1 MSKHHS
7 SVNYVEPNLSQLAND
22 WKVDNDL
29 PRTPRLEDYCMM
41 LNIEVEVFKRDNVM
55 TSSSDN
61 DGDGNQIYFMSAR
74 KLTPSSDFVVSFMG
88 GTKVKCHDKNN
99 RTVPYLTT
107 HYADMTTD
115 DLYDYGTTEM
125 IGIKSVDIEYQSSCV
140 PIITIN
146 FTDVRGLS
154 LFQPTELSR
163 QNSYQGVGGINA
175 DNIAQSFFQCFF
187 RVPMP
192 KYTITLKGY
201 YGKPVTYEVACDKF
215 TTNFNSQSGDFDINT
230 RFIGYSYSFMTDV
243 SMDALLAAPYCPYIG
258 KDYWEQ
264 KKSDGTFVVPRK
276 NAASKDDVDTMP
288 TLVEIRN
295 TVNEA
300 TKGSDTDLPGDE
312 TLTDESG
319 NDIIAEI
326 DELTNIKNIFETW
339 YTSLN
344 DVCTQR
350 YGKNRVFL
358 FQETTGNKE
367 YYRLLI
373 LDNSSNGIPTSLAYE
388 YETFPDSFKKTNS
401 DLYAAIEKY
410 NSNKT
415 RKSLTNISQDFS
427 DYTRIHVFKPMFL
440 DTKGNV
446 VFNGFDTS
454 NTLPRTD
461 IVNNVLLQTSRVNN
475 EKDTNDFSAQVIQR
489 KKYQLSF
496 IYNDGVSQ
504 YTDAFA
510 ISQDYEYITKRINAL
525 QLEANQSYDKR
536 AQKARTKALNAYMLK
551 KMGWYPSV
559 ENFTRIMMAHVDTL
573 MEIMYQCAEECKDR
587 KAEDLGVTI
596 GSDGNCCD
604 VNENKGNYVP
614 PFPRVVKDVL
624 GDDGIVK
631 KEDAWL
637 GDVNTGSTSFRE
649 IDVVNGLFEAVKELT
664 NKVQASEVAV
674 AESNREVL
682 QENNQM
688 LLKRLVCSEDFF
700 ITKNPWGDINE
711 ITEDTTYRTFAGKIA
726 LRMQHVVLLNTFN
739 SFNNWW
745 SDDIVKICGA
755 ADAANFH
762 DLNQITNSN
771 FIQGLQTTLTSDFI
785 KQVITENNSQN
796 PWGKEALCYSNYC
809 LRRYKNYKGSRFQ
822 VYPFQDVSFSE
833 SSTMISSL
841 NAMRQRKPV
850 YDQYSQSSCSV
861 EVGNMVET
869 EKSTSIDKG
878 AFGFLKILTGTEIDA
893 KVALFDNLTDT
904 DIDGYSEKFVNNIK
918 KYFTNDDDYTSNGWC
933 TDFINGS
940 FTWKIRDSKKNIS
953 SVVDHYKS
961 IPSKQGYTIDD
972 NILTAICTI
981 LALKVDTSKIGNLY
995 EQLSSK
1001 YNEYTIFMPKLV
1013 ALQIGAICKASFQDK
1028 EELTV
1033 NRDKIGISDNAYTPL
1048 VSFILRINGIARLY
1062 FANYFTAWYNK
1073 WKNNI
1078 TKLNSALEKGTAL
1091 NLSTW
1096 GKDLCAKT
1104 LVMIGN
1110 QYFFDKEKSH
1120 FKMSSNSNKV
1130 GIYLDAFLEKIRELY
1145 SSTSSDGSTSQ
1156 QVNFVQTAKANDDM
1170 RKSLYNYLKQ
1180 LYDKWIPT
1188 ASRDEWYLDNFF
1200 SDESTAE
1207 NQGNKFYFIDSYY
1220 NKINQ
1225 KLIINPSRLVEKISA
1240 LLSYQDVNVMMLGFM
1255 ADIYSIN
1262 KCMLMSIQNF
1272 ADLSKSGSM
1281 DEMFKPIPYNDIDW
1295 KHLNKRTSFVII
1307 YPYQP
1312 SRNLNVANNEFN
1324 NDGFMLNDE
1333 NETPMAI
1340 RSKESPEY
1348 FIPAFGVTYGSQYQS
1363 YFKNVNVNMN
1373 SPVATQQSIMAK
1385 HTILQDSA
1393 NGSGGAKAAVGQDL
1407 YDIYS
1412 TQSYTCD
1419 VTMMGCAWVQPLMY
1433 FVLLNIPMFRGSYL
1447 IMKVKHSIKPGD
1459 FTTTFTGCRMANVAT
1474 SLIEDIFSDDD
1485 SSSDSSSSLESQ
1497 REKRADV
1504 DNNCPYKVYPL
1515 FNEYDGTYTWPADS
1529 SQESFA
1535 RTVYAAWKKAVPS
1548 GVDDKTVRIIV
1559 AQNAYESGYGTNA
1572 GAKFYNL
1579 GGVTKHGSQANA
1591 NYTYQHYTNLDEYV
1605 RDKINSVLYHW
1616 PSWTAQTTVASYVTT
1631 IHSGA
1636 AKYSETNVQTYING
1650 VQGCT
1655 ARVNR
1660 AIDSS
1665 STSTSNNSKGTKD
1678 HDVYEGLFQAV
1689 QQSCNSTPS
1698 ISVTLKKEIKTD
1710 KGKKYLWISQDNG
1723 QTDKLGNVFD
1733 VILNGYYEYV
1743 QELYWVYNGDNS
1755 LTKDPIRIS
1764 VIPSESVK
1772 SSTRRVKLYNT
1783 KNPSKDVKISKQED
1797 VNKKFVLAITKKY
1810 GSLNTEIPQ
1819 ITSKDV
1825 FNTSGVTNC
1834 DDLVRASGS
1843 NYIAPNNGTQ
1853 DAIFKSL
1860 FGKSRD
1866 QVTKSDAE
1874 ACLVD
1879 VTVNVRK
1886 SKGGQLQKMT
1896 FKFHKKLASKIQQ
1909 AFKEL
1914 ENVQT
1919 FWIHSFNSYDW
1930 RSVAGGTSR
1939 SMHSYGIAVDINPS
1953 INPYVQNDG
1962 TRIRA
1967 GALCTWKNG
1976 KLVGVQK
1983 GYEDLSMRNANNEV
1997 VRILTRNGFGWGGA
2011 WNSTKDYMHF
2021 SYTNR

>member
-61 DGDGNQIYFMSAR
+61 DGDGHQTYICSAR

-99 RTVPYLTT
+99 RSVPYLTT

-312 TLTDESG
+312 TITDESG

-410 NSNKT
+410 NSNTT

-427 DYTRIHVFKPMFL
+427 DYTRVHVFKPMFL

-596 GSDGNCCD
+596 GSEGNCCD

-688 LLKRLVCSEDFF
+688 LLKRLVCSEDLF

-726 LRMQHVVLLNTFN
+726 LRMQHVVLLNIFN
-739 SFNNWW
+739 SFQNWW

-762 DLNQITNSN
+762 DLNKITNSN

-785 KQVITENNSQN
+785 KQVITEKNSQN
-796 PWGKEALCYSNYC
+796 PWGKEALCDSNYC
-809 LRRYKNYKGSRFQ
+809 LARYKNYHSRYQ

-833 SSTMISSL
+833 NSTMISSL
-841 NAMRQRKPV
+841 NSMEKRV
-850 YDQYSQSSCSV
+850 YDQYSQASCSI
-861 EVGNMVET
+861 EEGNMVET
-869 EKSTSIDKG
+869 EKSSSINKG
-878 AFGFLKILTGTEIDA
+878 AFGFLKILNGTEIDA
-893 KVALFDNLTDT
+893 KTALFENLTDT

-940 FTWKIRDSKKNIS
+940 FTWTIRDAKKNIS
-953 SVVDHYKS
+953 SVVEHYKS
-961 IPSKQGYTIDD
+961 IPDKNGYIIDD
-972 NILTAICTI
+972 GILKAICTI
-981 LALKVDTSKIGNLY
+981 LALKVDTTKLGNLF
-995 EQLSSK
+995 EQLNSK

-1028 EELTV
+1028 KQKTV

-1062 FANYFTAWYNK
+1062 FANYFTEWYKKYNK
-1073 WKNNI
+1073 TIVQLQN
-1078 TKLNSALEKGTAL
+1078 TLEKGTAL
-1091 NLSTW
+1091 NLLTF

-1110 QYFFDKEKSH
+1110 QYFFKSAKSN
-1120 FKMSSNSNKV
+1120 FKMSTNSNKV
-1130 GIYLDAFLEKIRELY
+1130 GIYLDAFLEKLRELY

-1156 QVNFVQTAKANDDM
+1156 QVNFVQTAKTNDDM

-1225 KLIINPSRLVEKISA
+1225 KLIINPSRLVEKINA

-1272 ADLSKSGSM
+1272 ADLSKRGSM

-1485 SSSDSSSSLESQ
+1485 SSSDSTSSLESQ

-1515 FNEYDGTYTWPADS
+1515 FNEYDGTYTWPADKSNLSFCKTMVAAFMNHKNEANRSLENIKLVCAQFGAETTFGQKLQGTYNFGCITRHQYPNRKGCGAHKGLNDFVVFNGIDDFITCYNEVTNKNWKDSITATTS
-1529 SQESFA
+1529 SAFLTA
-1535 RTVYAAWKKAVPS
+1535 LKINKK
-1548 GVDDKTVRIIV
+1548 G
-1559 AQNAYESGYGTNA
+1559 GYGGNA
-1572 GAKFYNL
+1572 DHPYEN
-1579 GGVTKHGSQANA
+1579 
-1591 NYTYQHYTNLDEYV
+1591 NYKKMYPVMLECFK
-1605 RDKINSVLYHW
+1605 KINVSD
-1616 PSWTAQTTVASYVTT
+1616 
-1631 IHSGA
+1631 GA
-1636 AKYSETNVQTYING
+1636 TKSTN
-1650 VQGCT
+1650 
-1655 ARVNR
+1655 
-1660 AIDSS
+1660 
-1665 STSTSNNSKGTKD
+1665 GTKD

-1689 QQSCNSTPS
+1689 QQSCSSTPS

-1733 VILNGYYEYV
+1733 VILNGYYDYV

-1825 FNTSGVTNC
+1825 FNTSGITNC
-1834 DDLVRASGS
+1834 DELVRASGGD
-1843 NYIAPNNGTQ
+1843 YTAPNNGS
-1853 DAIFKSL
+1853 KSDIDIQL
-1860 FGKSRD
+1860 FGRTIPKSISERAFHESFLPKFMID
-1866 QVTKSDAE
+1866 VPIKIRTKPNGAIT
-1874 ACLVD
+1874 
-1879 VTVNVRK
+1879 TVK
-1886 SKGGQLQKMT
+1886 IQ
-1896 FKFHKKLASKIQQ
+1896 FHKKLANNIQQ
-1909 AFKEL
+1909 IFDDICKEVP
-1914 ENVQT
+1914 E
-1919 FWIHSFNSYDW
+1919 FYIIHPSNIPAYKI
-1930 RSVAGGTSR
+1930 RYTSNKLSNHGR
-1939 SMHSYGIAVDINPS
+1939 GAAIDINPS
-1953 INPYVQNDG
+1953 NNAWHNHG
-1962 TRIRA
+1962 TKDDIMHQRSPSNKIVKIFARH
-1967 GALCTWKNG
+1967 
-1976 KLVGVQK
+1976 
-1983 GYEDLSMRNANNEV
+1983 
-1997 VRILTRNGFGWGGA
+1997 GFGWG
-2011 WNSTKDYMHF
+2011 NSYEDWMHF
-2021 SYTNR
+2021 SFYGGS

>member
-41 LNIEVEVFKRDNVM
+41 LNIEVEVFKRDNAM

-664 NKVQASEVAV
+664 NQVQASEVAV

-861 EVGNMVET
+861 EAGNMVET

-904 DIDGYSEKFVNNIK
+904 DIDGYSEKIVNNIK
-918 KYFTNDDDYTSNGWC
+918 KYFTNDDDYTSNVWC

-940 FTWKIRDSKKNIS
+940 FTWTIKDSKKDINA
-953 SVVDHYKS
+953 VVQHYKS
-961 IPSKQGYTIDD
+961 IPSKQGTIDD

-1028 EELTV
+1028 KELTV

-1062 FANYFTAWYNK
+1062 FANYFTAWYKK
-1073 WKNNI
+1073 WNNNI
-1078 TKLNSALEKGTAL
+1078 TKLNSALQKGTAL
-1091 NLSTW
+1091 NLLTW

-1110 QYFFDKEKSH
+1110 QYFFDEGKSH

-1156 QVNFVQTAKANDDM
+1156 QVNFVQTAKTNDDM

-1225 KLIINPSRLVEKISA
+1225 KLIINPSRLVEKINA

-1272 ADLSKSGSM
+1272 ADLSKRGSM

-1783 KNPSKDVKISKQED
+1783 KNPSKNVKISKQED
-1797 VNKKFVLAITKKY
+1797 VNQKFVLAITKKY

-1834 DDLVRASGS
+1834 DDLVRASGGDYTS
-1843 NYIAPNNGTQ
+1843 PNNGS
-1853 DAIFKSL
+1853 KSDIDIQL
-1860 FGKSRD
+1860 FGRTIPSAHSNEPFHRQFLPQFMIDVPIKIR
-1866 QVTKSDAE
+1866 TKPNGAIT
-1874 ACLVD
+1874 
-1879 VTVNVRK
+1879 TVK
-1886 SKGGQLQKMT
+1886 IQ
-1896 FKFHKKLASKIQQ
+1896 FHKKLANNIQQ
-1909 AFKEL
+1909 IFDDICKEAPDFYIYSPKDIPAYKIRYTKTHDTL
-1914 ENVQT
+1914 SNHGKGAA
-1919 FWIHSFNSYDW
+1919 I
-1930 RSVAGGTSR
+1930 
-1939 SMHSYGIAVDINPS
+1939 DINPHF
-1953 INPYVQNDG
+1953 NPWNASDRQND
-1962 TRIRA
+1962 
-1967 GALCTWKNG
+1967 
-1976 KLVGVQK
+1976 
-1983 GYEDLSMRNANNEV
+1983 D
-1997 VRILTRNGFGWGGA
+1997 ILHQRKSSNKIVKIFARHGFGWG
-2011 WNSTKDYMHF
+2011 NSYGDWMHF
-2021 SYTNR
+2021 SFYGGS

>member
-22 WKVDNDL
+22 WKVDNNL

-61 DGDGNQIYFMSAR
+61 DGNGNKTYLMSAK

-88 GTKVKCHDKNN
+88 GTKVKCHDKKNS
-99 RTVPYLTT
+99 TVPYLTT

-300 TKGSDTDLPGDE
+300 TKGSATELPGDE
-312 TLTDESG
+312 IITDESG

-326 DELTNIKNIFETW
+326 DELTNIKNIFEIW

-401 DLYAAIEKY
+401 DLYAAIKKY
-410 NSNKT
+410 NSNTT

-427 DYTRIHVFKPMFL
+427 EYTRVHVFKPMFL

-446 VFNGFDTS
+446 VFNGFDSS

-475 EKDTNDFSAQVIQR
+475 EKDTNDFSEQVIQR

-536 AQKARTKALNAYMLK
+536 AEKARTKALNAYMLK

-596 GSDGNCCD
+596 GSEGNCCD

-649 IDVVNGLFEAVKELT
+649 IDVVNGLFEGVKELT
-664 NKVQASEVAV
+664 NQVQASEVAV

-700 ITKNPWGDINE
+700 MTKNPWGDINE
-711 ITEDTTYRTFAGKIA
+711 IIEDTTYRTFAGKIA
-726 LRMQHVVLLNTFN
+726 LRMQHAVLLNTFN
-739 SFNNWW
+739 SFQNWW
-745 SDDIVKICGA
+745 SDDVVKICGA

-785 KQVITENNSQN
+785 KQVITEKNSQN
-796 PWGKEALCYSNYC
+796 PWGKDSLCDSNYC
-809 LRRYKNYKGSRFQ
+809 LKRYKNYKKSSFQ

-841 NAMRQRKPV
+841 NSMKKSV
-850 YDQYSQSSCSV
+850 YDQYSQTSCSI
-861 EVGNMVET
+861 EKGNMVET
-869 EKSTSIDKG
+869 ETAENIDKG
-878 AFGFLKILTGTEIDA
+878 AFGFLRILTGTEIDTQ
-893 KVALFDNLTDT
+893 KALFENLTDT

-918 KYFTNDDDYTSNGWC
+918 KYFTNDDDYTNNEWC

-940 FTWKIRDSKKNIS
+940 FTWTIRGSKKNIS
-953 SVVDHYKS
+953 SVTKHYDS
-961 IPSKQGYTIDD
+961 IPSSQGYTINND
-972 NILTAICTI
+972 ILQAICTI
-981 LALKVDTSKIGNLY
+981 LALKVNTSKIGNLY

-1028 EELTV
+1028 KQLTV

-1048 VSFILRINGIARLY
+1048 VNFILRINGIARLY
-1062 FANYFTAWYNK
+1062 FANYFTKWYNK
-1073 WKNNI
+1073 YKKNI
-1078 TKLNSALEKGTAL
+1078 MQLKDALEKGTAL
-1091 NLSTW
+1091 ELLTL
-1096 GKDLCAKT
+1096 GKDLCTKT

-1110 QYFFDKEKSH
+1110 RYFFKQEMSK

-1145 SSTSSDGSTSQ
+1145 ASTSSDGSSSQ
-1156 QVNFVQTAKANDDM
+1156 QVNFVQTSKTNDDM

-1200 SDESTAE
+1200 SDESAAE

-1225 KLIINPSRLVEKISA
+1225 KLIINPSRLVEKINA

-1393 NGSGGAKAAVGQDL
+1393 NGSGGAKASVGQDL

-1447 IMKVKHSIKPGD
+1447 IMKVKHTINPTD

-1485 SSSDSSSSLESQ
+1485 SSSDSTSSLESQ

-1515 FNEYDGTYTWPADS
+1515 FNEYDGTYTWPADK

-1535 RTVYAAWKKAVPS
+1535 RTVYAAWKKGVPS

-1559 AQNAYESGYGTNA
+1559 AQNAYESAYGTNA

-1616 PSWTAQTTVASYVTT
+1616 PSWTAQTTVSSYVTT

-1689 QQSCNSTPS
+1689 QQSCSSTPS

-1783 KNPSKDVKISKQED
+1783 KNPNKDIKISKQED

-1810 GSLNTEIPQ
+1810 SSLNTEIPQ

-1825 FNTSGVTNC
+1825 FNTSGITNC
-1834 DDLVRASGS
+1834 DDLVRTSGS
-1843 NYIAPNNGTQ
+1843 NYISPVSGKREKILNELFDGHIPTS
-1853 DAIFKSL
+1853 KSE
-1860 FGKSRD
+1860 
-1866 QVTKSDAE
+1866 AE
-1874 ACLVD
+1874 RYLTT
-1879 VTVNVRK
+1879 VTVQARTT
-1886 SKGGQLQKMT
+1886 KGGQLKNVS
-1896 FKFHKKLASKIQQ
+1896 FSFHKKLADKIK
-1909 AFKEL
+1909 AVFKDL
-1914 ENVQT
+1914 ANINDFWLLDSVGT
-1919 FWIHSFNSYDW
+1919 FAW
-1930 RSVAGGTSR
+1930 RDKVGKQSPS
-1939 SMHSYGIAVDINPS
+1939 SHSYGIAIDINPS
-1953 INPYVQNDG
+1953 VNPCVN
-1962 TRIRA
+1962 
-1967 GALCTWKNG
+1967 KNG
-1976 KLVGVQK
+1976 SSCFRGENCIYGSNGRPTGVTKQEYK
-1983 GYEDLSMRNANNEV
+1983 SITMWTNNAIV
-1997 VRILTRNGFGWGGA
+1997 QCFTRHGFGWGGGWTSRWDA
-2011 WNSTKDYMHF
+2011 MHF
-2021 SYTNR
+2021 SYDGN